1 VDHRSLLPRLLLF
14 EAATY
19 AIASLVHF
27 GVMIHGFEHDRAG
40 TAEAIIAA
48 VLLVGFAI
56 TRLRPGWTRSAAFLV
71 QLFALLGTF
80 VGLFSIVVG
89 FGPRTVPDVVYHAA
103 IVVVLLVGLGVSWH
117 ARAGD
122 NGLERE
128 PAS

>member
-1 VDHRSLLPRLLLF
+1 MDRRSLLPRLLLF

-27 GVMIHGFEHDRAG
+27 GVLIRGFEHDRAG

-48 VLLVGFAI
+48 VLLAGLA
-56 TRLRPGWTRSAAFLV
+56 TTLLRPGWTRSAAFLA
-71 QLFALLGTF
+71 QLFALIGTF

-89 FGPRTVPDVVYHAA
+89 FGPRTVPDVAYHAA
-103 IVVVLLVGLGVSWH
+103 IVVVLLVGLVVTWRSPV
-117 ARAGD
+117 GD

-128 PAS
+128 AAS

>member
-1 VDHRSLLPRLLLF
+1 MDRRSLLPRLLLF

-27 GVMIHGFEHDRAG
+27 GVLIRGFEHDRAG

-48 VLLVGFAI
+48 VLLAGLA
-56 TRLRPGWTRSAAFLV
+56 TTLLRPGWTRSAAFLA
-71 QLFALLGTF
+71 QLFALIGTF

-89 FGPRTVPDVVYHAA
+89 FGPRTVPDVAYHAA
-103 IVVVLLVGLGVSWH
+103 IVVVLLVGLVVTWRSPVG
-117 ARAGD
+117 A

-128 PAS
+128 AAS

>member
-1 VDHRSLLPRLLLF
+1 MDRRSLLPRLLVF

-48 VLLVGFAI
+48 VLLVGLA
-56 TRLRPGWTRSAAFLV
+56 TTLLRPGWTPSAAFIA
-71 QLFALLGTF
+71 QLFALIGTV

-89 FGPRTVPDVVYHAA
+89 FGPRTVPDVAYHAA
-103 IVVVLLVGLGVSWH
+103 IVVVLLVGLVVSWRS
-117 ARAGD
+117 RAGA

>member
-1 VDHRSLLPRLLLF
+1 MDRRSLLPRLLLF

-27 GVMIHGFEHDRAG
+27 GVLIRGFEHDRAG

-48 VLLVGFAI
+48 VLLAGLA
-56 TRLRPGWTRSAAFLV
+56 TTLLRPGWTRSTAFLA
-71 QLFALLGTF
+71 QLFALIGTF

-89 FGPRTVPDVVYHAA
+89 FGPRTVPDVAYHAA
-103 IVVVLLVGLGVSWH
+103 IVVVLLVGLVVTWRSPV
-117 ARAGD
+117 GD

-128 PAS
+128 AAS